1 MELVSVLMCVC
12 NEPLEWVDISL
23 KSIIGQT
30 YKNLEIVIVVDSP
43 DREEIIVFL
52 KDYTKIDKRILLVF
66 NPKNI
71 GLTKSLNKGLSY
83 CTGKFVAR
91 MDSDDIS
98 VKNRIERQ
106 LSYLLEND
114 DICLCGGN
122 IIEFNESRK
131 FVNINYPFEQDEI
144 MNKLILEPSF
154 AHPVIMFNRKRIEK
168 ILGKKDIY
176 DEDFLVAQDYKLYVD
191 ILGLV
196 NFGNIPEI
204 LLYYRRSNNQ
214 ITIKRRNEQ
223 IQNAKKCRTIA
234 LSKLI
239 GGENTFYYRNIKI
252 VTWLSKS
259 NYNLVTILKFVISF
273 DWLHF
278 NGRQLLAF
286 SKRFLLGPNSL
297 IE

>member
-12 NEPLEWVDISL
+12 NEPLEWVEVSL

-52 KDYTKIDKRILLVF
+52 NDYTKIDKRILLVF
-66 NPKNI
+66 NHENI

-106 LSYLLEND
+106 LSYLLENN

-191 ILGLV
+191 ILGRV
-196 NFGNIPEI
+196 IFGNIPEI
-204 LLYYRRSNNQ
+204 LLYYRRSANQ
-214 ITIKRRNEQ
+214 ITIKRRHEQ

-234 LSKLI
+234 LNKLI
-239 GGENTFYYRNIKI
+239 GRENTIYYRNIKI
-252 VTWLSKS
+252 VSWLSKS

-286 SKRFLLGPNSL
+286 SKRILLGPNSL